1 MTESFE
7 RIIIIAFDGL
17 DYKKI
22 QKYSCKNVIQKEFG
36 KIDLTGQALVTGP
49 LWSSF
54 ITGLLPE
61 VHGVQKTMNWTD
73 QRVQKFENLMAKLP
87 FTDFWKGIRWT
98 IFRNLESLNA
108 EVVGAYRENLEI
120 NETIFEDFEP
130 SISLN
135 VPGQDL
141 NTALS
146 SIVISRALGKNAP
159 IPKRIMERD
168 IDAEHLKRK
177 EETFE
182 ALENEDFALLMSHF
196 HKSDF
201 MQHLY
206 GFSEEKE
213 RELYEE
219 FDDLAEKLLDYTNE
233 EDLVIFCSDHGL
245 EDGGHRDQAF
255 YSVNYELGL
264 DKPHI
269 TDFRDILN
277 SFEVR
282 NSVDIREVDF

>member
-1 MTESFE
+1 MKQNFN
-7 RIIIIAFDGL
+7 RVIIIAFDGL
-17 DYKKI
+17 DYQKI
-22 QKYSCKNVIQKEFG
+22 RKYDCENVMQEEFG
-36 KIDLTGQALVTGP
+36 KISLENMPLTTGP

-54 ITGLLPE
+54 ITGMHPE
-61 VHGVQKTMNWTD
+61 EHGVQKTMNWTN
-73 QRVQKFENLMAKLP
+73 QKVQKFENLMGDLP

-98 IFRNLESLNA
+98 IFRNLGSLNA
-108 EVVGAYRENLEI
+108 GVVGAYRENLEV
-120 NETIFEDFEP
+120 NETIFEDIEP

-135 VPGQDL
+135 VPGQDI

-146 SIVISRALGKNAP
+146 TIIISRALGKDAP
-159 IPKRIMERD
+159 LPKDVMERD

-182 ALENEDFALLMSHF
+182 ALKDENFALLMSHF

-213 RELYEE
+213 RELYRVFDKLAGEIKE
-219 FDDLAEKLLDYTNE
+219 YASDDDLL
-233 EDLVIFCSDHGL
+233 IFCSDHGL

-255 YSVNYELGL
+255 YSLNHELGL
-264 DKPHI
+264 ENPHI
-269 TDFRDILN
+269 TEFRDILK
-277 SFEVR
+277 SIEVKR
-282 NSVDIREVDF
+282 AEEIRELDL

>member
-1 MTESFE
+1 MMKEFR

-17 DYKKI
+17 DYEKI
-22 QKYSCKNVIQKEFG
+22 QKYNCKTIMQQEFK
-36 KIDLTGQALVTGP
+36 KIDLSDMPLTTGP

-54 ITGLLPE
+54 ITGKFPE
-61 VHGVQKTMNWTD
+61 EHGVQKTMNWTD
-73 QRVQKFENLMAKLP
+73 QRVQKFENFMEKLP

-98 IFRNLESLNA
+98 VFRNLDSLNT
-108 EVVGAYRENLEI
+108 EVVGAYRDNLKVDS
-120 NETIFEDFEP
+120 TIFDDFEP

-135 VPGQDL
+135 VPGNDI

-146 SIVISRALGKNAP
+146 TIIISRALGKDAP
-159 IPKRIMERD
+159 LPKDVMERD

-182 ALENEDFALLMSHF
+182 ALEDGSFAFLMSHF

-219 FDDLAEKLLDYTNE
+219 FEDLAEKILEYTSE
-233 EDLVIFCSDHGL
+233 DDLVIFCSDHGL
-245 EDGGHRDQAF
+245 EDGGHRREAF
-255 YSVNYELGL
+255 YSANHELGL
-264 DKPHI
+264 DNPHI

-277 SFEVR
+277 KLDVNKEINLDLEV
-282 NSVDIREVDF
+282 

>member
-1 MTESFE
+1 MKQGFD

-17 DYKKI
+17 DYEKI
-22 QKYSCKNVIQKEFG
+22 QRYDCDNIMQEEFG
-36 KIDLTGQALVTGP
+36 QISLEDMPLTTGP

-54 ITGLLPE
+54 ITGLSPDE
-61 VHGVQKTMNWTD
+61 HGVQKTMNWTD
-73 QRVQKFENLMAKLP
+73 QRVQKFENFMGKLP

-98 IFRNLESLNA
+98 IFRNLDSLNT
-108 EVVGAYRENLEI
+108 EVVVAYRENLEVDS
-120 NETIFEDFEP
+120 TIFDDFEP
-130 SISLN
+130 SVSLN
-135 VPGQDL
+135 VPGNDI

-146 SIVISRALGKNAP
+146 SIIISRALGRDAP
-159 IPKRIMERD
+159 LPKEVMERD

-182 ALENEDFALLMSHF
+182 ALKDGGFAFLMSHF

-213 RELYEE
+213 RNLYEE
-219 FDDLAEKLLDYTNE
+219 FDELAEKILEYTSE
-233 EDLVIFCSDHGL
+233 DDLVIFCSDHGL
-245 EDGGHRDQAF
+245 EDGGHRREAF
-255 YSVNYELGL
+255 YSAKHELGL
-264 DKPHI
+264 DNPHI

-277 SFEVR
+277 KLDVNKEINLDLEV
-282 NSVDIREVDF
+282 